1 MKLLND
7 IVDLL
12 MNEAGSLNEA
22 LLKTKVLLHQI
33 GQKELVSWV
42 NSELTGYGQAE
53 KLPEYRDIRGRLFGH
68 VSNGVYVHQNRVLA
82 VNHLSRQQLEVLEG
96 GGMRQGLGVIEK
108 LISNTSGGSSLA
120 RPLGPEVY
128 ALLSKPFSDGYYVQ
142 SAWSQIEVSQV
153 RQVLTEVRSRLLDF
167 ILELRGEV
175 GTTVLEEDIKQVA
188 NNLDI
193 PGMLSR
199 AVFGDNTTI
208 VIGNHNQSHVT
219 NTSIKNDAAAL
230 AAELR
235 KHGVSDD
242 DIRTLNAAIV
252 EDPVPTT
259 AGQYG
264 PAVRGWMSRMLG
276 KAVDGSWDVGVAVA
290 GTLLASGLARY
301 YGLPG

>member
-33 GQKELVSWV
+33 GQKELVGWV
-42 NSELTGYGQAE
+42 NSELTGYGADE

-68 VSNGVYVHQNRVLA
+68 ISNGYYTHQNRVLA
-82 VNHLSRQQLEVLEG
+82 VRHLSKEQLQILEG

-108 LISNTSGGSSLA
+108 LISGTKVGGSLA
-120 RPLGPEVY
+120 RPLGPESY
-128 ALLSKPFSDGYYVQ
+128 ALLSEPFADGYYVQ

-153 RQVLTEVRSRLLDF
+153 RQILTEVRSRLLDF
-167 ILELRGEV
+167 ILELQGEV
-175 GTTVLEEDIKQVA
+175 GATVLEEDIKEVA
-188 NNLDI
+188 NNLDV

-208 VIGNHNQSHVT
+208 VIGNHNNQQVT
-219 NTSIKNDAAAL
+219 NTSIKNDIKGL
-230 AAELR
+230 ADELR
-235 KHGVSDD
+235 KHGVSDG
-242 DIRTLNAAIV
+242 DIETLNEALA
-252 EDPVPTT
+252 EDPTPAT

-276 KAVDGSWDVGVAVA
+276 KAVDGSWNIGIAVA
-290 GTLLASGLARY
+290 GTVLASALQRY